1 MTAMRPENPYVA
13 GAPLRGER
21 GFFGRQPTIEWVV
34 RELRNPATNA
44 LVLFGQRRIGKTTLL
59 LQLRRYLPADAF
71 LPIYFDLQDQATRP
85 LGEVLADLADTIAEQ
100 ADMEL
105 PVPGDFDDRGRFF
118 RRKFLP
124 QLYQALG
131 ERCRPV
137 FLLDEFDVLEQMTE
151 RELPGAYA
159 TKALFP
165 LLREVMTKDARP
177 AFVFVVGRRAEDLS
191 MNFSATFKSSLE
203 REIWVLDRAS
213 AEALVRQAEAN
224 DTLHFT
230 NAAVDRV
237 LDLSC
242 CHPYL
247 TQLLCQRLWERAYV
261 ARPSVPPGID
271 VPDVEATV
279 PDALE
284 TGDQALNWLWN
295 GLTPPEKIYAAA
307 LAEVAGEGEII
318 AEDHV
323 IRVLS
328 TYAARLRAREMERA
342 PQYLVK
348 RKVLEQTGERE
359 YRFAVEL
366 FRRWVRQRRP
376 LRYVKD
382 ELDRVEPAAEK
393 LYSVAQDYLRRR
405 DWQTATRH
413 LRSALEVNP
422 RHFRARLDLG
432 DALLELGQIDQ
443 AVAELERAYELD
455 RGETRF
461 TLARALVAQARAL
474 QRSDD
479 QDRALAAS
487 ERALRIFPNEREAQ
501 EIRTAIWL
509 RRGNAALEQQDLEAA
524 LSAYQEAGD
533 AEKIARVQELRQE
546 EAELARLF
554 DEGVMAL
561 RQQAWERA
569 RDAFADVVRQRPDYE
584 RDGQRADHLLRRA
597 RMQRPMPAARETAAR
612 RWPAWAPVLAG
623 ALLAI
628 ALVSGG
634 LVIPS
639 LLRGTLTPTSEV
651 TPGTPGVT
659 STPTPAPPTPTPTLA
674 VSLAGTP
681 VAQPVEAITPE
692 NAERVTQLAR
702 WGQGMLYGMALSP
715 DGSLLAVAT
724 SLGIYLH
731 DATTLDQVR
740 LIQTG
745 VWIFSVAFSPDGQ
758 MLASGADD
766 GTTQLW
772 QVSDGLLLDTLEGH
786 ANRVN
791 GVAFSPD
798 GEVLASGSEDGT
810 VILRQVSDWT
820 LLTTPTGHTGAVNGV
835 AFSPDGQVLA
845 SGSTDG
851 TVRLWQVV
859 DGTPLNTLGDNENGV
874 HDVGFSPDGKMLA
887 SGMED
892 GTVRLWRVAD
902 GSMLNTLEGMESA
915 VNSVAFSPDGER
927 LATGAM
933 DATVRLWQV
942 ADGLPLDTLA
952 RHRAVVYGVA
962 FAPNGERLVAGAWD
976 GTLWSWRVADGRLL
990 ATQEGQ
996 AAAVGSV
1003 DFSPDGETLALG
1015 SWDRRVRLLQA
1026 LDGTLLRTL
1035 TGHTMLLNAVTFSD
1049 SGEMLA
1055 SAAWEN
1061 TVRLWRVSDGKLLK
1075 SLVGPTGY
1083 LKSVAFSPD
1092 SKTVA
1097 AGSSDGQVWLWQ
1109 TEDGAKLDPL
1119 TGHTGMVNS
1128 VAFSL
1133 VGELLASG
1141 SEDGTVQLWRTT
1153 DWKALDSLQGEEEE
1167 LSSVKSVTF
1176 SLDGK
1181 LLASGLGNGTVQL
1194 WQVEDRAL
1202 LTTLAGHTEVV
1213 VSVAFSPD
1221 GKTLASGSGDRT
1233 VRLWDVDEK
1242 SLLGILTGH
1251 ASGVL
1256 SVAFSLDGATLASG
1270 SADGTLRLWGVPVE

>member
-1 MTAMRPENPYVA
+1 MRATRPVNPYVA
-13 GAPLRGER
+13 GAPLRGEQ
-21 GFFGRQPTIEWVV
+21 GFFGRRPTIEWVV

-85 LGEVLADLADTIAEQ
+85 LGEVLADLADTTAEQ
-100 ADMEL
+100 AEL
-105 PVPGDFDDRGRFF
+105 EPPVPEDFDDRGRFL

-124 QLYQALG
+124 QLYKALG
-131 ERCRPV
+131 EHCRPV

-151 RELPGAYA
+151 KELPGAYA
-159 TKALFP
+159 ARALFP
-165 LLREVMTKDARP
+165 LLRHVMTQDVQP

-191 MNFSATFKSSLE
+191 MNFSATFKSSLV
-203 REIWVLDRAS
+203 REIWVLDRES

-224 DTLHFT
+224 DTLRFT

-237 LDLSC
+237 LDLSG

-261 ARPSVPPGID
+261 GQPSELPGID

-307 LAEVAGEGEII
+307 LAEVSGEAEII
-318 AEDHV
+318 AEDQV
-323 IRVLS
+323 IEVLS
-328 TYAARLRAREMERA
+328 TYPARLRVRGVEQA
-342 PQYLVK
+342 PQDLVK
-348 RKVLEQTGERE
+348 RRALEQTEERE

-382 ELDRVEPAAEK
+382 ELDRVEPTAEK
-393 LYSVAQDYLRRR
+393 LHSVAQDYLRRQ
-405 DWQTATRH
+405 DWETATGH
-413 LRSALEVNP
+413 LRSALDANP

-432 DALLELGQIDQ
+432 CTLLELGQIDQ
-443 AVAELERAYELD
+443 AVAELEQAYELD
-455 RGETRF
+455 RDETRF
-461 TLARALVAQARAL
+461 ALARALVAQAWAL

-487 ERALRIFPNEREAQ
+487 ERALQISPNERDAQ

-509 RRGNAALEQQDLEAA
+509 GRGDAALERQDLEAA
-524 LSAYQEAGD
+524 LAAYREADD
-533 AEKIARVQELRQE
+533 AAKIARVQELRKE

-569 RDAFADVVRQRPDYE
+569 HDAFANVIGQRPDYE
-584 RDGQRADHLLRRA
+584 RDGQRAEHLLRRA
-597 RMQRPMPAARETAAR
+597 RMQRLMPAARETAAR
-612 RWPAWAPVLAG
+612 RWPAWAPVLAV
-623 ALLAI
+623 LLVV
-628 ALVSGG
+628 LLSGG

-639 LLRGTLTPTSEV
+639 LLRGTPTPTSEV
-651 TPGTPGVT
+651 SPTAGTPK
-659 STPTPAPPTPTPTLA
+659 PTPTLA
-674 VSLAGTP
+674 VSLPGTP
-681 VAQPVEAITPE
+681 VAQPVAAVAPE

-702 WGQGMLYGMALSP
+702 WGQGALYGIALSP

-724 SLGIYLH
+724 SLGIYLY
-731 DATTLDQVR
+731 DAATLEQVR

-745 VWIFSVAFSPDGQ
+745 VWINSVTFSPDGQ

-766 GTTQLW
+766 GTTRLW

-786 ANRVN
+786 AARVN
-791 GVAFSPD
+791 GVAFSPDGQALASGSQDGTVILWRVSDRELWIPLTGHTGAVNSVAFSPD
-798 GEVLASGSEDGT
+798 GEVLASGS
-810 VILRQVSDWT
+810 
-820 LLTTPTGHTGAVNGV
+820 
-835 AFSPDGQVLA
+835 
-845 SGSTDG
+845 TDG
-851 TVRLWQVV
+851 TVRLWKVV
-859 DGTPLNTLGDNENGV
+859 DGAPQSILGDNAIGV
-874 HDVGFSPDGKMLA
+874 QDVAFSPDGKVLA
-887 SGMED
+887 SGMSD
-892 GTVRLWRVAD
+892 GTVQLRRVAD
-902 GSMLNTLEGMESA
+902 GSLQNTLEGMGSA

-933 DATVRLWQV
+933 DATVRLWHV
-942 ADGLPLDTLA
+942 AGGQLLRTLA
-952 RHRAVVYGVA
+952 DHTAVVYGVA
-962 FAPNGERLVAGAWD
+962 FAPDGERLVAGALD
-976 GTLWSWRVADGRLL
+976 GTLWSWRVVDGNLL
-990 ATQEGQ
+990 ATQMGQ
-996 AAAVGSV
+996 SGWVVASV
-1003 DFSPDGETLALG
+1003 AFSPDGETLALG
-1015 SWDRRVRLLQA
+1015 SWDNRVRLLKA
-1026 LDGTLLRTL
+1026 SDLTLLKML
-1035 TGHTMLLNAVTFSD
+1035 TGHTYVLQAVDFSP

-1061 TVRLWRVSDGKLLK
+1061 VVRLWRVSDGTQLRG
-1075 SLVGPTGY
+1075 LVGPTSFMN
-1083 LKSVAFSPD
+1083 SVAFSPD
-1092 SKTVA
+1092 GKTVA
-1097 AGSSDGQVWLWQ
+1097 AGSSDGQVWLWRA
-1109 TEDGAKLDPL
+1109 EDGAALEPL
-1119 TGHTGMVNS
+1119 TGHISEVNS
-1128 VAFSL
+1128 VAFSR

-1141 SEDGTVQLWRTT
+1141 SDDGTVRLWRTT
-1153 DWKALDSLQGEEEE
+1153 DWEALESLQGEEMEVSAVE
-1167 LSSVKSVTF
+1167 SVTF

-1194 WQVEDRAL
+1194 WQVKDRAL
-1202 LTTLAGHTEVV
+1202 LTTLAGHTETVM
-1213 VSVAFSPD
+1213 SVAFSPD

-1233 VRLWDVDEK
+1233 VRLWDVDQR
-1242 SLLGILTGH
+1242 SLLRILTGH

-1256 SVAFSLDGATLASG
+1256 SVVFAPDSGTLASG
-1270 SADGTLRLWGVPVE
+1270 SADGTMRLWGVPVE